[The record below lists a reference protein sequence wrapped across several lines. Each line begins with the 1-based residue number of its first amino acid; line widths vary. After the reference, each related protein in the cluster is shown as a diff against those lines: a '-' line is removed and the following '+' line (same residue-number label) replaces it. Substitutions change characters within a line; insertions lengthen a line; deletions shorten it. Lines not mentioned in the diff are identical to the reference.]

1 MSVRRW
7 RGGKEQKTVEAFFFR
22 GWLDWM
28 DAINLDLGKK
38 FLVGRGR
45 AANLVEP
52 IVMRLWEVL
61 VETYH
66 YQFIMLSI
74 YHSSLS
80 SHDKAEVIL
89 SLLVYPGICGL
100 SSS

>member
-1 MSVRRW
+1 
-7 RGGKEQKTVEAFFFR
+7 
-22 GWLDWM
+22 M

-38 FLVGRGR
+38 FLVGGGR

-66 YQFIMLSI
+66 YQFINLSI
-74 YHSSLS
+74 ELI
-80 SHDKAEVIL
+80 K
-89 SLLVYPGICGL
+89 PR
-100 SSS
+100 